1 MNKFASPTKD
11 STFKLMFGEDNH
23 KNLTIDFLNSF
34 LDRKIGNLITNISF
48 MNQEQTPRRHLERKS
63 ILDIHC
69 KDEAGNRFIIE
80 MQAGRENFF
89 IARAL
94 YYASCLLSRQLD
106 KEDLFTDLKQV
117 IVIAILDYIL
127 LDTHK
132 QAISHHLITDMSNG
146 KQSTNLIELHFIELT
161 KFNKTEDQLE
171 SQTDKWIFFLKNA
184 HKLSD
189 IPNSCKDSQVITEA
203 FHIMEYHN
211 WNDERRN
218 QYEIEL
224 LNFKKDLTHDHAL
237 LEEGRQEEKET
248 VAINALKKGLDLT
261 VIIAITGLKAQQI
274 EALRKKL

>member
-1 MNKFASPTKD
+1 MKFTKNIALSLLLLIAGLQAAAGGIQQNN
-11 STFKLMFGEDNH
+11 ST
-23 KNLTIDFLNSF
+23 IVAP
-34 LDRKIGNLITNISF
+34 
-48 MNQEQTPRRHLERKS
+48 QEKS
-63 ILDIHC
+63 IALQMIEAMQGCIFFNKSIQNQLIALNTMKYLTGKPVLVLGDKAKLDQVEKQNI
-69 KDEAGNRFIIE
+69 EAIKEQNTIFSE
-80 MQAGRENFF
+80 AT
-89 IARAL
+89 AL
-94 YYASCLLSRQLD
+94 YHKYINELRQTYNKIKRPALTNLP
-106 KEDLFTDLKQV
+106 KMQE
-117 IVIAILDYIL
+117 
-127 LDTHK
+127 
-132 QAISHHLITDMSNG
+132 
-146 KQSTNLIELHFIELT
+146 STNLIELHFIELT